1 MSVKKQAA
9 MNHYIPVLEG
19 RIALTSF
26 SLSLSS
32 LIVLVGNVQP
42 WTVAI
47 IEIVYIA
54 LLALFYS
61 KQTVKVILISHAL
74 GIVFAIGIVMALS
87 GEHYMYFGI
96 YAMAL
101 SFFHMSEYVTTSI
114 FNSDTL
120 STDSFL
126 VNHSR
131 EYTIAALASWLEYC
145 VEYCFF
151 PNAKGLHLVAITGAL
166 LVIFGETLRKL
177 AMFTAGSNFTH
188 IVQYRKKDDH
198 ELVTSGVYS
207 FFRHPSYVGW
217 FYWSVGTQV
226 LLCNPVCSVAY
237 VAASW
242 MFFNERIFDEEEMLI
257 QFFKDDYVQYKKT
270 VGTGIPGISGYP
282 LERVP
287 HLLNLVSVPQ

>member
-1 MSVKKQAA
+1 MSRF
-9 MNHYIPVLEG
+9 IPVLDG

-32 LIVLVGNVQP
+32 LVVLVDNVQP
-42 WTVAI
+42 LTVTI
-47 IEIVYIA
+47 IETVYIA

-61 KQTVKVILISHAL
+61 KPRVKIILISHAL
-74 GIVFAIGIVMALS
+74 GIVFAVGMVMALS
-87 GEHYMYFGI
+87 GEHYMYFGM

-101 SFFHMSEYVTTSI
+101 SFFHMSEYITTSI
-114 FNSDTL
+114 FNSGTL

-131 EYTIAALASWLEYC
+131 EYIIAALVSWLEYWI
-145 VEYCFF
+145 EYYFF
-151 PNAKGLHLVAITGAL
+151 PSFKGFHLVAIIGAL
-166 LVIFGETLRKL
+166 LVVFGEALRKL

-198 ELVTSGVYS
+198 ELITSGVYS

-217 FYWSVGTQV
+217 FYWSMGTQV
-226 LLCNPVCSVAY
+226 LLCNPVCLVGY

-242 MFFNERIFDEEEMLI
+242 MFFNERVFDEEEMLL
-257 QFFKDDYVQYKKT
+257 QFFRDDYVQYKKT

-287 HLLNLVSVPQ
+287 HLLKLISAPQ